1 MKRVVFVLLIAA
13 TISCGRHDTR
23 PGEKIITVSIAPFR
37 YFVEAI
43 GGNDFTVNVMVP
55 PGANPH
61 VYEPYPEQVTR
72 LSRSSGYISDGY
84 LDFEITWLERFY
96 EINSTMKRL
105 SLADSINLISS
116 SHGRGDDEEG
126 VDPHF
131 WVSPKSGLIIASEV
145 KNFLTRLSPTH
156 SDMYQAKYDSL
167 YSRIDSLDKKA
178 ERLFSSVS
186 SRAFM
191 IFHPNLTYLARDY
204 DLKQIPVEY
213 EGKEPSPSKMKDIID
228 SGRKYNI
235 KEVFIQREF
244 DERQAKTVARQL
256 GASLVTIDPLSGDW
270 LKSTSYLIN
279 AVYSSLE
286 KSSKRP

>member
-1 MKRVVFVLLIAA
+1 MKRVVFLLIIAA
-13 TISCGRHDTR
+13 TLSCGRHDTR
-23 PGEKIITVSIAPFR
+23 SGEKIITVSIAPFR

-55 PGANPH
+55 PGADPH
-61 VYEPYPEQVTR
+61 VYEPYPDQVTR

-116 SHGRGDDEEG
+116 SHGRGDNEGG

-131 WVSPKSGLIIASEV
+131 WVSPRSGLIIASEI
-145 KNFLTRLSPTH
+145 KNFLAGLNPSRI
-156 SDMYQAKYDSL
+156 DIYQANYDSL
-167 YSRIDSLDKKA
+167 YLKIDSLDKKA

-186 SRAFM
+186 SKAFM

-204 DLKQIPVEY
+204 DLEQIPVEY
-213 EGKEPSPSKMKDIID
+213 EGKEPSPSKMKNLID

-235 KEVFIQREF
+235 KEIFVQREF
-244 DERQAKTVARQL
+244 DERSAETIARQL

-270 LKSTSYLIN
+270 LHSTSYLIN
-279 AVYSSLE
+279 AVYNSLE
-286 KSSKRP
+286 KSSKQP